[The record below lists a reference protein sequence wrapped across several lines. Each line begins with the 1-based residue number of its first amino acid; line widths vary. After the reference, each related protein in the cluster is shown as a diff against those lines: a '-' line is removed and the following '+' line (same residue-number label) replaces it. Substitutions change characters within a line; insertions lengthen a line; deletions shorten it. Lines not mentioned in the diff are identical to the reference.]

1 MEPDPAPARRPRL
14 GRVARS
20 YKTEA
25 VVLRSFRLGEADRV
39 LHLYTLDR
47 GRVGAV
53 AKGVRKTKSR
63 FGARLEPFSHVELL
77 LHQGS
82 GELHTVTGAS
92 LVDPHRPARED
103 RYRLSVGLV
112 GAEAMLRLFVEQE
125 ENERAFEAVTRF
137 LDAVDAIPAGLRGR
151 ASLDPLALAFQLK
164 LLWLSG
170 YLPHLEACVECGA
183 TEELVGYLASAGG
196 AVCVACA
203 RAEAVE
209 LAPEGFRG
217 VRALLMSPLARAR
230 ELALGDRAARDALAV
245 IVTSYEFHGGFR
257 LRTLSE

>member
-1 MEPDPAPARRPRL
+1 M
-14 GRVARS
+14 GRSV
-20 YKTEA
+20 KTQA
-25 VVLRSFRLGEADRV
+25 VVLRSVRLGEADRV

-63 FGARLEPFSHVELL
+63 FRPRLEPFPHVQLL

-92 LVDPHRPARED
+92 LIDPHRPARED

-125 ENERAFEAVTRF
+125 QNDRAFEAVTRF
-137 LDAVDAIPAGLRGR
+137 LTALDAVPSGLRGR

-170 YLPHLEACVECGA
+170 YLPHLEACV
-183 TEELVGYLASAGG
+183 
-196 AVCVACA
+196 
-203 RAEAVE
+203 
-209 LAPEGFRG
+209 
-217 VRALLMSPLARAR
+217 
-230 ELALGDRAARDALAV
+230 
-245 IVTSYEFHGGFR
+245 
-257 LRTLSE
+257 

>member
-1 MEPDPAPARRPRL
+1 MPTSHRPRL
-14 GRVARS
+14 VGVARS

-39 LHLYTLDR
+39 LHLYTRAR

-92 LVDPHRPARED
+92 LVEPHRPTRED
-103 RYRLSVGLV
+103 RYRLSVALV

-137 LDAVDAIPAGLRGR
+137 LDAVDAIPAGRRGR

-170 YLPHLEACVECGA
+170 YLPHLDACVQCGSP
-183 TEELVGYLASAGG
+183 EELVGYLPSAGG
-196 AVCVACA
+196 AVCAACA
-203 RAEAVE
+203 SPEAVD
-209 LAPEGFRG
+209 LSPEGLRG
-217 VRALLMSPLARAR
+217 VRALLLSPLAAAHA
-230 ELALGDRAARDALAV
+230 LALGERAARDALAV

-257 LRTLSE
+257 LRTLSA

>member
-1 MEPDPAPARRPRL
+1 
-14 GRVARS
+14 VARS

-39 LHLYTLDR
+39 LHLYTRER

-92 LVDPHRPARED
+92 LVDPHRPIRED

-137 LDAVDAIPAGLRGR
+137 LGAADTIPTGRRGR

-170 YLPHLEACVECGA
+170 YLPQLDACVECGSP
-183 TEELVGYLASAGG
+183 EGLVGYLPSAGG
-196 AVCVACA
+196 AVCAACA
-203 RAEAVE
+203 PTEAVE
-209 LAPEGFRG
+209 LSPEGFHA
-217 VRALLMSPLARAR
+217 VRALLLSPLADACA
-230 ELALGDRAARDALAV
+230 LALGGRAARDALAV

-257 LRTLSE
+257 LRTLSA

>member
-1 MEPDPAPARRPRL
+1 
-14 GRVARS
+14 VARS

-39 LHLYTLDR
+39 LHLYTRAR

-92 LVDPHRPARED
+92 LLDPHRPTRED

-137 LDAVDAIPAGLRGR
+137 LAAADAIPAGVRVR

-170 YLPHLEACVECGA
+170 YLPHLDACVECGEA
-183 TEELVGYLASAGG
+183 DGLVGYLPSAGG
-196 AVCVACA
+196 AVCTACA
-203 RAEAVE
+203 PPEAVE
-209 LAPEGFRG
+209 LSPEGFRG
-217 VRALLMSPLARAR
+217 VRALLMSPLVDAHG
-230 ELALGDRAARDALAV
+230 LALGERAARDALAV

-257 LRTLSE
+257 LRTLSA